1 MEDSALIVWGCDMQ
15 AGMCTDTEVNREA
28 LDSTTCRRPHL
39 YRSHFEIKRF
49 VVSEQQVLL
58 VVTCTNISNETWEQ
72 VPVLKVRRDYMKPSK
87 TGQTKHHDCFHQCT
101 RTCVVLTVRK
111 EHVEIH
117 KA

>member
-28 LDSTTCRRPHL
+28 LDSTTCRRPHS

-101 RTCVVLTVRK
+101 RTCLVSTVRK